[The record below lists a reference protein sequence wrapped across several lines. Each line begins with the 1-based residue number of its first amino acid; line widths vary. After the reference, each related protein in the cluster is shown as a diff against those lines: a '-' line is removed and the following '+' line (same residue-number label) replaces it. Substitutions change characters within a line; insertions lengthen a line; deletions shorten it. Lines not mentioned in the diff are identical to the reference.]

1 MKILKIVGTIVVL
14 FVSWF
19 VVFVIL
25 ALLNDDYGLLRL
37 GRIYAAVA
45 VVVVLS
51 GYWFVHTGRL
61 AKMFRKVS

>member
-14 FVSWF
+14 LVSWF

-37 GRIYAAVA
+37 GRIYAAIA
-45 VVVVLS
+45 VVVVLF
-51 GYWFVHTGRL
+51 GYWFVHTGRF
-61 AKMFRKVS
+61 AKMFRKVE